1 MSEQTA
7 ATEKIKGLIPKLCEV
22 MGTIDKVIKHGKNTH
37 HNYTYATEADL
48 VAAERGELSSRN
60 IFIFP
65 SVVNHSRTG
74 QITDIM
80 VSWTFVDGDTG
91 ETHECL
97 MPGCGSDNSDKGVYK
112 ALTGSLKYLLMKS
125 LLIPTGDDPEKDSTD
140 DRKNGVKAAQA
151 VATAKLRSEDGSEIL
166 NITPYMQGFAALSG
180 SGLSLVRA
188 NMDDAMR
195 GKFGWVQKG
204 NVFMIPVEKVPAL
217 LEFCTF
223 HSISALNEVPAVAVQ
238 PEQKPNGHAPVTP
251 PVSVD
256 DFKKKFGAVPFADDA
271 STDPLILSAKTTTKN
286 GRTTMWIK
294 WNGHEIS
301 TFDKDLFPHIK
312 ANTPAML
319 EFKENGKYKNLT
331 HIVRLAGK
339 DFVIGDAAE
348 PSWIDGIEDKGPY

>member
-1 MSEQTA
+1 MNKSESISELVTA
-7 ATEKIKGLIPKLCEV
+7 LAAAQQKFDPVLKDSTNPHYRSKYAD
-22 MGTIDKVIKHGKNTH
+22 MASVIKATQHHLVEHG
-37 HNYTYATEADL
+37 L
-48 VAAERGELSSRN
+48 VVLQ
-60 IFIFP
+60 
-65 SVVNHSRTG
+65 TL
-74 QITDIM
+74 IT
-80 VSWTFVDGDTG
+80 
-91 ETHECL
+91 
-97 MPGCGSDNSDKGVYK
+97 
-112 ALTGSLKYLLMKS
+112 
-125 LLIPTGDDPEKDSTD
+125 DPEKQLAGVETMLAHKSGQFISEAYMLPALMQGGRFDAQSCGSAFTYARRYAWQSIVGVAGED
-140 DRKNGVKAAQA
+140 DDGEAAVGSGSKEAAQA
-151 VATAKLRSEDGSEIL
+151 VATAKLRSKDGSEIL

-204 NVFMIPVEKVPAL
+204 NVFMIPVEKVSAL

-223 HSISALNEVPAVAVQ
+223 HNISALNEVPAVAIQ

-256 DFKKKFGAVPFADDA
+256 DFKKKFGAVPFAEDA
-271 STDPLILSAKTTTKN
+271 STDPLILSVKTTSKN
-286 GRTTMWIK
+286 RVTTMWIK

-301 TFDKDLFPHIK
+301 TFDKDLFPHIE
-312 ANTPAML
+312 ANLNKPAML

-331 HIVRLAGK
+331 NIVRLAGK